1 MQDDIA
7 RSGSNVHEADRSG
20 RKDLRH
26 HRRDVH
32 PAFVASRFG
41 KESGGPPP
49 IRLAGCAAVCDLARG
64 ESENPRVP
72 RSSPEVADLKV
83 VTSSRAGRAPPAPQ
97 AEDDNAAKRLWR
109 ESASSPASNE
119 GDAGMRRGTVQV
131 ARRDH
136 GRS

>member
-1 MQDDIA
+1 MGARLVLIA
-7 RSGSNVHEADRSG
+7 RDR
-20 RKDLRH
+20 
-26 HRRDVH
+26 
-32 PAFVASRFG
+32 
-41 KESGGPPP
+41 
-49 IRLAGCAAVCDLARG
+49 ARG
-64 ESENPRVP
+64 EAALRRLRAVAPSAAHRVLY
-72 RSSPEVADLKV
+72 ADLTLIADVKRVAAEIASQAV
-83 VTSSRAGRAPPAPQ
+83 VTSSSAGRAPPARQ